1 MNVVGVSFYGLSLRT
16 YSSYTCLVT
25 ISCNGETSKHPE
37 NLGSIMYENCLLS
50 ERQFEEL
57 KMELKREK
65 KLEEVHTR
73 TEYQDTK

>member
-1 MNVVGVSFYGLSLRT
+1 
-16 YSSYTCLVT
+16 
-25 ISCNGETSKHPE
+25 
-37 NLGSIMYENCLLS
+37 MYENCLLS